1 MAATF
6 EKLFQ
11 SRGDLWRVGCG
22 AALQGRS
29 GGSSAVWAEAVRA
42 PDTPGGSGRAMATP
56 ARDAPDASAAAAG
69 DVTPATARREQGEG
83 HVPRVP
89 WTCDAGDKG
98 KGKGMAKGRSGGKGT
113 GTGARGCADAA
124 ATGLPMGSAAG
135 GAFAESEHNGESAC
149 LARRGADDATRKA
162 AEALR
167 KVVQKGTA
175 AGQPGAHH
183 YTQGML
189 ITMQHG
195 LDMKEGSHRP
205 RKNDLKQQKGTD
217 HLVVKAMMAGDV
229 HLSRS
234 EAARVLRALAA
245 QLEEAVVAAPSP
257 DKPSSRKRQAA
268 PLPVQPAFALIYRSP
283 GACINSHEARVK
295 SRKRCKP
302 VAAGVST
309 QSVAD
314 SLAD

>member
-1 MAATF
+1 
-6 EKLFQ
+6 
-11 SRGDLWRVGCG
+11 
-22 AALQGRS
+22 
-29 GGSSAVWAEAVRA
+29 
-42 PDTPGGSGRAMATP
+42 MATP

-98 KGKGMAKGRSGGKGT
+98 KGKGKGMAKGRSGGKGT
-113 GTGARGCADAA
+113 GTGAGGCADAA

-183 YTQGML
+183 YTQGMF

-268 PLPVQPAFALIYRSP
+268 PLPGQPAFARIYRSP